1 MARLQNYV
9 FSKVHGS
16 QLIYNTCWEDPRID
30 RQILDLNS
38 DSRMVMITSAGCN
51 AMEYLLDDPKEIHC
65 LDLNHRQN
73 SLLEL
78 KKAVF
83 AHCDFEDL
91 FQWFG
96 KGYHPRAKEIYTDLR
111 YRLSDVAQQYW
122 DKHIFYFMRKPIIRS
137 FYYRGAS
144 GLAAWLVKQVMFQV
158 KPKVRYKV
166 YDLIDAKNLD
176 EQKEIYEDLE
186 PRLWN
191 RMVDWLIK
199 HPMMMTMVGVPAA
212 QINLINRDIE
222 GGLYGFIR
230 SSMRKIFTE
239 LAISDNYFWRV
250 YITGSYSETCC
261 PEYLKPEN
269 YPVIKDRLDRLT
281 CATHSLAGYLQEQK
295 DDFSQYILLDHQD
308 WLAYHRPDLL
318 EEEWRVIRETA
329 GDGARVMMRSAGL
342 KVDFC
347 DSYVKDW
354 LQWRPDL
361 TTPLHGLDRVGT
373 YGSLHLGTVKA

>member
-1 MARLQNYV
+1 MARLQNFI
-9 FSKVHGS
+9 FSKVHES

-30 RQILDLNS
+30 RQLLGLGK

-65 LDLNHRQN
+65 VDLNFRQN
-73 SLLEL
+73 ALLEL

-83 AHCDFEDL
+83 FHCEHEDV

-96 KGYHPRAKEIYTDLR
+96 HGYHPNSRKIYLDLR
-111 YRLSDVAQQYW
+111 HRLSDSARTYW
-122 DKHIFYFMRKPIIRS
+122 DKRIHYFENRRMLGS

-144 GLAAWLVKQVMFQV
+144 GLAAWLVKNLMFQV

-166 YDLIDAKNLD
+166 FDLIDAKNIQ

-186 PRLWN
+186 PRIWN
-191 RMVDWLIK
+191 KMVDWLVK
-199 HPMMMTMVGVPAA
+199 HPMLMTMVGVPAA

-230 SSMRKIFTE
+230 SSLRRVFTE
-239 LAISDNYFWRV
+239 LTISDNYFWRV
-250 YITGSYSETCC
+250 YIMGSYHESCC

-269 YPVIKDRLDRLT
+269 FETIRSRLDRLS
-281 CATHSLAGYLQEQK
+281 CATDSLSGYLRTSSQE
-295 DDFSQYILLDHQD
+295 FSQFILLDHQD
-308 WLAYHRPDLL
+308 WLAWHRPALIK
-318 EEEWRVIRETA
+318 EEWEVIREKSQVDA
-329 GDGARVMMRSAGL
+329 KVLMRSAGL

-347 DSYVKDW
+347 NPHVKDW
-354 LQWRPDL
+354 LKWRSDL
-361 TTPLHGLDRVGT
+361 TEPLHPMDRVGT
-373 YGSLHLGTVKA
+373 YGSLHLGVVV